1 MGYLEI
7 SYVGILS
14 IVPLNQQTHI
24 SIPCED
30 VLLLV
35 SVALGVIL
43 DLSPQYC
50 KRRVHSSCCKAALA
64 DATQSAKIW
73 IKNVASFL
81 IFYSMFLL
89 FFFAKFLLYC
99 CVFG

>member
-24 SIPCED
+24 SISCED
-30 VLLLV
+30 VLLLF

-43 DLSPQYC
+43 DLSPQYY
-50 KRRVHSSCCKAALA
+50 KRIVHSSCCKAALA
-64 DATQSAKIW
+64 DVTQSAKIW
-73 IKNVASFL
+73 T
-81 IFYSMFLL
+81 
-89 FFFAKFLLYC
+89 
-99 CVFG
+99 